1 MRNDCRKYEIKFIN
15 KRKKYVFSDETGVHA
30 CSDAVP
36 IPTDANDLLDPSP
49 FEPSVRLDGDSKTRI
64 CSSHDSPHHGEQH
77 PTSNSDQR
85 LPMPTI
91 DPHDL
96 VGCKFLL
103 LQQEDGQCFLAYIT
117 KTLDDY
123 KSELGTQPEYICFLC
138 SAKDGGF
145 EEILSYSELMDS
157 LESQEDGEGNQ
168 ALGVSAGLAQPQANS
183 LLPR

>member
-1 MRNDCRKYEIKFIN
+1 MDDTHKIFYCLN
-15 KRKKYVFSDETGVHA
+15 VW
-30 CSDAVP
+30 
-36 IPTDANDLLDPSP
+36 
-49 FEPSVRLDGDSKTRI
+49 LDGDSKTRTLWLDPI
-64 CSSHDSPHHGEQH
+64 SDAKLVIHSCDDSPHHGEQH
-77 PTSNSDQR
+77 PTSTSDPC

-96 VGCKFLL
+96 VGCRFLL
-103 LQQEDGQCFLAYIT
+103 PQQEDGQRCHTRIVND
-117 KTLDDY
+117 LDDY
-123 KSELGTQPEYICFLC
+123 KSDLGTQPECIPFLC

-168 ALGVSAGLAQPQANS
+168 ALGISTSLEKPQATS